1 MDATDKTPQQKHMW
15 GWRRLTGQELRL
27 LFQDLIWFLASHGDF
42 QLSDTQVQGYH
53 CPLLATKDT
62 QCAHS
67 TQTQSEGTETHSS
80 VNATKPD
87 V

>member
-15 GWRRLTGQELRL
+15 GWRQLTGQELRL

-42 QLSDTQVQGYH
+42 QLSDTQVQGNQ

-62 QCAHS
+62 QYAHS
-67 TQTQSEGTETHSS
+67 TLTYRR
-80 VNATKPD
+80 AKDPYA
-87 V
+87 